1 MNICASIRE
10 IRGLNYKIFCL
21 NNFLFSK
28 NKIKFKEKS
37 FHNLMTTPNQQE
49 TFIFETRFGKI
60 IALKQNG
67 IIKAK
72 SIRYA
77 HSERFQLPVPVES
90 SLSDNLPP
98 DKTPVCPQAL
108 SPLVEKMIGTI
119 PVEVFETDESTQYL
133 SVTRP
138 ENIIENEKLPVVVWI
153 HGGSHEIGCG
163 DMDTADPAGWVK
175 EQHII
180 VVSVSYR
187 LGIFGFLGGD
197 EKRPPNLGLFD
208 IIEALKWVQINIADF
223 GGDPENITLMGQSSG
238 GDAIAHLMIS
248 EGTDGLFHR
257 VIIQSAP
264 LGLRHKRQKM
274 SAEFLRKTEI
284 LKDETD
290 VLKIADE
297 YRKFVPSVFKYGLKA
312 AMPFGT
318 QYGFPPL
325 CREEES
331 ETKWKEN
338 AGKYDVLIGLNNDET
353 AFYLKTSESLHPFF
367 GKGMG
372 LKIMN
377 KIVRK
382 TTEFIYG
389 HPAKLFADN
398 YAKAGGNVYL
408 FRIHSLLK
416 DNHIGAPHC
425 IDLPLVFGN
434 EPAWK
439 SSGLLKNIPWTYI
452 HENGKRVRALW
463 AEFVRTGKISDIAER
478 PEILELRK
486 M

>member
-1 MNICASIRE
+1 M
-10 IRGLNYKIFCL
+10 
-21 NNFLFSK
+21 
-28 NKIKFKEKS
+28 KS
-37 FHNLMTTPNQQE
+37 QPNR
-49 TFIFETRFGKI
+49 THVFETRFGKI

-90 SLSDNLPP
+90 SISGIIPP
-98 DKTPVCPQAL
+98 DKTPVCPQTL
-108 SPLVEKMIGTI
+108 SPLVEKMIGVTA
-119 PVEVFETDESTQYL
+119 VETFEADESTQYL

-138 ENIIENEKLPVVVWI
+138 ENTVENEKLPVVVWI

-163 DMDTADPAGWVK
+163 DMDTADPAEWVK

-180 VVSVSYR
+180 VVNVSYR

-197 EKRPPNLGLFD
+197 ENRRPNLGLFD
-208 IIEALKWVQINIADF
+208 IIEALKWIQTHIAYL
-223 GGDPENITLMGQSSG
+223 GGDPENITLLGQSSG

-257 VIIQSAP
+257 VIMQSAP
-264 LGLRHKRQKM
+264 LGLRHKRHKM
-274 SAEFLRKTEI
+274 SAEFLKKTEI

-290 VLKIADE
+290 VLKMVEE
-297 YRKFVPSVFKYGLKA
+297 YRKWVPSVLKYGLKA

-325 CREEES
+325 CREEDA

-353 AFYLKTSESLHPFF
+353 AFYLKTSESLGSFF
-367 GKGMG
+367 RKGIG

-377 KIVRK
+377 KTVRK

-416 DNHIGAPHC
+416 ENYLGAPHC
-425 IDLPLVFGN
+425 IDLPLIFGN

-439 SSGLLKNIPWTYI
+439 PSGLLKDIPWAYI
-452 HENGKRVRALW
+452 HENGKKLRALW
-463 AEFVRTGKISDIAER
+463 AEFARTGKVSDTAER